1 MRDLT
6 LVKILELVSWHIGSV
21 GRCSGSRRKLLF
33 IDDHATHCAR
43 VMALPLRLLNGDVA
57 SVRAEQRVRLFA
69 LFDVLL
75 LYKQLGELRAIY
87 NPPYLTPI
95 IG

>member
-1 MRDLT
+1 
-6 LVKILELVSWHIGSV
+6 
-21 GRCSGSRRKLLF
+21 
-33 IDDHATHCAR
+33 
-43 VMALPLRLLNGDVA
+43 MALPLRLLNGDVA